1 MPSPR
6 TPLWLYLATISPK
19 AFSLDENEITN
30 DRILRT
36 WDRGR
41 VMSSLVVPAQR
52 GLSGVDLEPPLTRV
66 GADSDILYFVLPG
79 YLSRL
84 VATTFGSQ
92 GTEEPLLL
100 VTVFQEVLRRYAGQ
114 QSVTVSFGQRG
125 APSRTFVLEGNPSVR
140 ELLERRKEQR
150 GDEGNSPDSVIH
162 GQFSFQC
169 SNDSSDDSCALA
181 NTCGIHCSL
190 QSFAEGLTGFIEF
203 RRNVW
208 DRTAVKYFVASYRNL
223 LTAALA
229 DLDSPIGFLNI
240 LSDADVKTFDT
251 WNATGDFY
259 PRARVDELFDLRVA
273 ERPDDTAVTFLNRS
287 MSYASLSEETK
298 QLAAR
303 LQSLGVQ
310 PGTLVGICMDR
321 CPEMVATLLAI
332 FRTGAGYLPLDPS
345 FPQDRLEFMQADA
358 RPLVVVTQS
367 YLREKCSSHAAHVL
381 CIDEPAPQSE
391 GASRAEY
398 LPPQASSLDDVA
410 YVLYT
415 SGSTGKP
422 KGVQITHRA
431 LTNMLIAVSND
442 LSLDRS
448 DVVFATTT
456 ISFDI
461 STFEIFAPLIA
472 GAHLIVAPRAI
483 AVNGELL
490 AKAVSESGA
499 TLLQA
504 TPAGWQVLLEAGWEG
519 QAGLKML
526 TAGEPLTWTLA
537 QRLLQRGAGL
547 WNLYGPTEVTVY
559 ATGRQI
565 FRDDEKITVGRP
577 LANYTS
583 YVLDQHRRRLPIGAI
598 GELFLGGIGVGAGYL
613 NRPELTA
620 DRFLPDPFNSA
631 PEARLYRT
639 GDLARVLPNGEIDIL
654 GRADN
659 QVKLRGYR
667 IELEEIEALLDTHP
681 GIAKSV
687 ARVTNTG
694 AGDQCLVAY
703 VVPRDKNHVDEA
715 DWRQHALRSV
725 PAYMVPT
732 SFQVMESFP
741 LTPNGKVDRKGL
753 PAFQFSQLLEIEQPS
768 DATEDDMERTVLHC
782 WRTVL
787 GKLDL
792 GLDHDFFAAGGHSL
806 LVMRMFAQMN
816 NKVGYKLPISLLVE
830 APTARKFAELVAQAK
845 DAPAKNLVVMQ
856 PEGTLPPVYLIHHLL
871 GDLLIYR
878 HVANYFAPHRPVF
891 GIQPPPDLIKRPQP
905 YSLQDLASDYVVEI
919 LKQQTTGLI
928 HLAGFSSGSIIAFEM
943 ARQLRN
949 LGFEVGLL
957 ALIDG
962 DVQAEGPAIPASVKY
977 AKIAIRKLCKIV
989 FKMRDE
995 VAEGPKQF
1003 VAKRLRYLWLQLR
1016 IRLLE
1021 NSVAPGDVTMEQAL
1035 LLAERAYEAKPYSG
1049 SALLIRFHD
1058 EAWKFGPD
1066 PLMGWSGLVEGGIDV
1081 VDFPGGHITGMGSVS
1096 APKMVDVLRR
1106 HIEDVEAAQLAK

>member
-1 MPSPR
+1 
-6 TPLWLYLATISPK
+6 
-19 AFSLDENEITN
+19 
-30 DRILRT
+30 
-36 WDRGR
+36 
-41 VMSSLVVPAQR
+41 MSSLVVPTQR
-52 GLSGVDLEPPLTRV
+52 GLAAVGVEHPSTRV

-84 VATTFGSQ
+84 LATTVETQ
-92 GTEEPLLL
+92 ALQEPLLL
-100 VTVFQEVLRRYAGQ
+100 FTVFQEVLRRYSGQ
-114 QSVTVSFGQRG
+114 KSVTVSFAQKGA
-125 APSRTFVLEGNPSVR
+125 APSPITLEDNQSVR
-140 ELLERRKEQR
+140 TLVEQSR
-150 GDEGNSPDSVIH
+150 EHAGGVDGIDLPGLVIH
-162 GQFSFQC
+162 GHFSFQC
-169 SNDSSDDSCALA
+169 AHDSSDGSHPLA
-181 NTCGIHCSL
+181 NTSGIHCSL
-190 QSFAEGLTGFIEF
+190 QSFAEGLTGFVEF

-208 DRTAVKYFVASYRNL
+208 DRAVVKHLVSSYRNIL
-223 LTAALA
+223 ASALA
-229 DLDSPIGFLNI
+229 DLDSPIGQLNI
-240 LSDADVKTFDT
+240 LSDADLKTFDT

-259 PRARVDELFDLRVA
+259 PRARVDELFDLRVT
-273 ERPDDTAVTFLNRS
+273 ERPDDTAVTFLGS
-287 MSYASLSEETK
+287 SISYGSLSEETK
-298 QLAAR
+298 LLAAR

-321 CPEMVATLLAI
+321 CVEMVTALLAI
-332 FRTGAGYLPLDPS
+332 FRAGAGYLPLDPS
-345 FPQDRLEFMQADA
+345 FPQDRLDFMQEDA
-358 RPLVVVTQS
+358 RPLVVITQAH
-367 YLREKCSSHAAHVL
+367 LRERCSLHTTHVL
-381 CIDEPAPQSE
+381 CIDLPIPQSE
-391 GASRAEY
+391 ITSCAEY
-398 LPPQASSLDDVA
+398 LPPQTSSLDDVA

-431 LTNMLIAVSND
+431 LTNLLVAVSND

-448 DVVFATTT
+448 EVVLATTT

-472 GAHLIVAPRAI
+472 GAHLIVAPRTV

-490 AKAVSESGA
+490 AKAIRECGA

-504 TPAGWQVLLEAGWEG
+504 TPAGWQVLLEAGWDG

-526 TAGEPLTWTLA
+526 TAGEPLTWILA
-537 QRLLQRGAGL
+537 QRLLQRGADL
-547 WNLYGPTEVTVY
+547 WNLYGPTEATVY

-577 LANYTS
+577 LANYTA
-583 YVLDQHRRRLPIGAI
+583 YVLDQYHRRLPVGAI
-598 GELFLGGIGVGAGYL
+598 GELFLGGIGVGAGYV

-620 DRFLPDPFNSA
+620 DKFLPDPFSSA

-687 ARVTNTG
+687 ARVTDLG

-703 VVPRDKNHVDEA
+703 VVSRDRNLADEA
-715 DWRQHALRSV
+715 DWRRHALRSL

-732 SFQVMESFP
+732 SFMVLESFP
-741 LTPNGKVDRKGL
+741 LTPNGKVDRKAL
-753 PAFQFSQLLEIEQPS
+753 PAFQFSQLLKIEES
-768 DATEDDMERTVLHC
+768 SETTEDSMEGAVLRC

-787 GKLDL
+787 GKPGL

-806 LVMRMFAQMN
+806 LVMRMFTQMN
-816 NKVGYKLPISLLVE
+816 DKLGCKLPISLLVE
-830 APTARKFAELVAQAK
+830 APTARKFAELVTQTK
-845 DAPAKNLVVMQ
+845 DAPAKYLVLMQ
-856 PEGTLPPVYLIHHLL
+856 PEGTLPPVYLVHHLL
-871 GDLLIYR
+871 GDILIYR

-891 GIQPPPDLIKRPQP
+891 GIQPPLDLIKRPQP
-905 YSLQDLASDYVVEI
+905 YGLQDLASDYVGEI
-919 LKQQTTGLI
+919 LKRQTGGVV
-928 HLAGFSSGSIIAFEM
+928 HLAGFSSGSVIAFEM
-943 ARQLRN
+943 ARQLKN

-962 DVQAEGPAIPASVKY
+962 DVQAGGPRIPATVRY
-977 AKIAIRKLCKIV
+977 AKIAIRKLCKVV

-995 VAEGPKQF
+995 VADGPKQF
-1003 VAKRLRYLWLQLR
+1003 VAKRLKHFWLQLR
-1016 IRLLE
+1016 VRLLE
-1021 NSVAPGDVTMEQAL
+1021 NSAALGDVTMEQAL

-1049 SALLIRFHD
+1049 SAMLIRFHD
-1058 EAWKFGPD
+1058 EAWEFGPD
-1066 PLMGWSGLVEGGIDV
+1066 PMMGWSGLVEGGIDV
-1081 VDFPGGHITGMGSVS
+1081 VDFPGGHITGMGPVS
-1096 APKMVDVLRR
+1096 APTMVTVLRG
-1106 HIEDVEAAQLAK
+1106 HMETFEAARLVK